1 MAKSQQNGITIL
13 LVLKG
18 YQMGE
23 VWEDD
28 KGIVVQITLG
38 VGEVSCPIAEVSSKS
53 GEIVNGSEYLFC

>member
-1 MAKSQQNGITIL
+1 M